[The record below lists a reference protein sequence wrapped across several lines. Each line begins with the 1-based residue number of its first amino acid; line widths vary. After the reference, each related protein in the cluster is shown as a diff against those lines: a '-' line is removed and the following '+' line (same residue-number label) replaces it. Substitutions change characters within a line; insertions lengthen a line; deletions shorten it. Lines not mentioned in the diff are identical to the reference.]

1 MVQAESRVSCQ
12 VELLKLGGQIFWQ
25 SDLTQLVA
33 AQIHALKTRGGDV
46 YIHVDT
52 ARSGAHSRS
61 DAQCD
66 ARSRAAATALLS
78 SPSAA

>member
-33 AQIHALKTRGGDV
+33 AQIHALKTRGGD
-46 YIHVDT
+46 IHVDT

-61 DAQCD
+61 DAQGD
-66 ARSRAAATALLS
+66 ARSRAIATVLLS

>member
-12 VELLKLGGQIFWQ
+12 VELLKLGGQIFRQ

-33 AQIHALKTRGGDV
+33 AQIHALKTRGDV

-61 DAQCD
+61 HAQCD
-66 ARSRAAATALLS
+66 ARSRAAATVLLS